1 MSTIK
6 EEISQLK
13 ETLKQLE
20 EERRN
25 LIKHFQIQEDNYA
38 ATFKLFVEKVD
49 LLIKE
54 QEDKIDKLLRVKCDL
69 EAKILG
75 LHEEAAVLQYRW

>member
-1 MSTIK
+1 MSSLK
-6 EEISQLK
+6 EEISNLK
-13 ETLKQLE
+13 ETLNQLE

-25 LIKHFQIQEDNYA
+25 LIKHFQIQEDNYS
-38 ATFKLFVEKVD
+38 ATFKLYVEKVN

-54 QEDKIDKLLRVKCDL
+54 QEDQIDKLLRQKCDL

-75 LHEEAAVLQYRW
+75 ESEEAAVLQYRW

>member
-1 MSTIK
+1 MSSLK
-6 EEISQLK
+6 EEISNLK
-13 ETLKQLE
+13 ETLNQLE

-25 LIKHFQIQEDNYA
+25 LIKHFQIQEDNYS
-38 ATFKLFVEKVD
+38 ATFKLYVEKVN

-54 QEDKIDKLLRVKCDL
+54 QEDQIDKLLREKCLL

-75 LHEEAAVLQYRW
+75 ESEEAAVLQYRW

>member
-1 MSTIK
+1 MNTLK

-49 LLIKE
+49 LLIK
-54 QEDKIDKLLRVKCDL
+54 
-69 EAKILG
+69 
-75 LHEEAAVLQYRW
+75 